1 MLDINAIL
9 IKNIEKA
16 IKQAFPEISVPAKDI
31 ILEVPKLEEHGNIS
45 TNVAMRLSKIL
56 KKSPVDI
63 AEAIVKEMQKDIVK
77 TPLSGKIAS
86 IFVKHPGFI
95 NFFFT
100 NFALYNIL
108 SEIQSKGIKYG
119 SCNLGKK
126 RKVQVEFVSAN
137 PTGPLSVAHGRQ
149 AAVGDSLANILKF
162 TGWNVT
168 KEYFINDEGR
178 QMNMLGE
185 SIRQRYLEL
194 LGKQSSFPE
203 DGYKGKYIYD
213 IAQTIINKHGDKY
226 AIAGDEALSFFR
238 DYGCNFILNIIKEE
252 LKDFFVNFDVWTS
265 QAKLVRVDK
274 IQKAFKLL
282 EKKGFLYK
290 QDDAVWFKSTV
301 FGDDKDRVVVK
312 SNGSFT
318 YLAPDIAYHRD
329 KLKRGFDRIINI
341 WGPDHHGYIPRI
353 TAAVMALGYPKDKID
368 VLIVQL
374 ATLYKGQEQIPMST
388 RSGEFIT
395 LRQVISDVGK
405 DAGRFFFAA
414 RKISSHLDFDI
425 ELAKKQS
432 QENPVYYV
440 QYAHARI
447 ANVIEFAKKSPDYK
461 SFFDKP
467 SKKNILDLLKADLN
481 LLKEPE
487 ELQLIK
493 VLKEFPAVVI
503 SSAESLEPCGI
514 VSYLQKLANTF
525 HSFYD
530 KHRVVSDD
538 LGLTKARLVL
548 IDSVKTVLA
557 TGLKLLG
564 VSTPEKM

>member
-1 MLDINAIL
+1 MLDIDTIL

-16 IKQAFPEISVPAKDI
+16 IKQAFPEASMPAKEI
-31 ILEVPKLEEHGNIS
+31 ILETPKLEEHGNIS
-45 TNVAMRLSKIL
+45 TNVAMRLSKVL
-56 KKSPVDI
+56 KKPPVDI
-63 AEAIVKEMQKDIVK
+63 AEAIVKEIQRGIVK
-77 TPLSGKIAS
+77 TPLSGKIARIS
-86 IFVKHPGFI
+86 VKHPGFI

-100 NFALYNIL
+100 NFALYNVL
-108 SEIQSKGIKYG
+108 SEIQSKGVKYG
-119 SCNLGKK
+119 SCDFGKK

-162 TGWNVT
+162 TGWKVT

-178 QMNMLGE
+178 QMNILGE

-194 LGKQSSFPE
+194 LGRQACFPE

-213 IAQTIINKHGDKY
+213 IAQTVIDKYGDKY
-226 AIAGDEALSFFR
+226 AQAGDEALSFFR
-238 DYGCNFILNIIKEE
+238 DYGCDFILNIIKEE

-265 QAKLVRVDK
+265 QAKLVRANK
-274 IQKAFKLL
+274 IQKVFKLL

-312 SNGSFT
+312 SDGSFT
-318 YLAPDIAYHRD
+318 YLAPDIAYHQD

-353 TAAVMALGYPKDKID
+353 TAAVMALGYPKEKIA

-395 LRQVISDVGK
+395 LRQVINDVGK

-447 ANVIEFAKKSPDYK
+447 ANIVEFAK
-461 SFFDKP
+461 
-467 SKKNILDLLKADLN
+467 SKKNDLELLKMDLN

-514 VSYLQKLANTF
+514 VSYLQKLANAF

-548 IDSVKTVLA
+548 IDSAKTVLA
-557 TGLKLLG
+557 TGLRLLG